1 MKHTHGPSSSYR
13 PALCHVSDPVGY
25 IRASPNSKQE
35 LEACCLCDLVSYN
48 VASLGP
54 KQQLLICCLCLW
66 PMWLTQL
73 PTLMQNHS
81 GGSQYHLQ
89 AAAAGLPSLSLTQLV
104 ISWPVPASC
113 NSYWSANFL
122 SDPVGYIIGSPCSKQ
137 QLLVCPLCLWPS
149 WLHGSQYQLQAAY
162 TGLLSL
168 PLTQSDT
175 WYVANTSSKIE
186 AVLACPPVIS
196 SMSVSIQGYSR
207 TSHGY
212 EPEWPSGKALGR

>member
-1 MKHTHGPSSSYR
+1 MHMCRTARQFSSLFRYCETHPWS
-13 PALCHVSDPVGY
+13 
-25 IRASPNSKQE
+25 
-35 LEACCLCDLVSYN
+35 
-48 VASLGP
+48 
-54 KQQLLICCLCLW
+54 KQQLQACPSSYLW
-66 PMWLTQL
+66 PSWLLQSQSQL
-73 PTLMQNHS
+73 QTGTRGLLSLWPSWLQCCQPRPQAAATDLLSLSLTHVDS
-81 GGSQYHLQ
+81 GSQYHLQ

-104 ISWPVPASC
+104 ISWPVPAPC
-113 NSYWSANFL
+113 NSYWSASFL

-196 SMSVSIQGYSR
+196 SVSVSI
-207 TSHGY
+207 
-212 EPEWPSGKALGR
+212 